1 MRLSNALSL
10 VIKTFNPKKIMNKF
24 FRCGIFGAV
33 LLSMVLC
40 GCQEEKKTAPKA
52 KPIPVHTLAAV
63 PSNQPYWVEVFG
75 QTEGNEAVLVYPQ
88 VTGPILERVYREG
101 QAVKKGEPLF
111 IIDPAPFEAVYESA
125 AAAAQQA
132 QANLKQAQREAKR
145 YTELHK
151 VKAVSSKE
159 YTDAVSSYEV
169 SKANLQ
175 AALAKEKEAK
185 ITLGYTT
192 VKAPVDGVAGRSL
205 VNPGTLVQAKSTQ
218 LTDITQEDVLKAR
231 FSLSDSQLHGYEINE
246 NSPLFVFNDKLKE
259 PVEGKINFTSIQVD
273 PKTGTRS
280 LSAEIP
286 SVGGLLPGQY
296 VTVRLTLGMQ
306 NGVFLIPQK
315 AIRQLSDGTYSVYL
329 LKDNKA
335 RATPI
340 TVGKWSGKDWIVTG
354 GLKAGDEIII
364 DNIQRLKDKSTV
376 DKISANNAPGK
387 K

>member
-1 MRLSNALSL
+1 
-10 VIKTFNPKKIMNKF
+10 
-24 FRCGIFGAV
+24 
-33 LLSMVLC
+33 MVLC

-205 VNPGTLVQAKSTQ
+205 VNPGTLDGHYSRR
-218 LTDITQEDVLKAR
+218 R
-231 FSLSDSQLHGYEINE
+231 F
-246 NSPLFVFNDKLKE
+246 
-259 PVEGKINFTSIQVD
+259 EG
-273 PKTGTRS
+273 
-280 LSAEIP
+280 
-286 SVGGLLPGQY
+286 
-296 VTVRLTLGMQ
+296 
-306 NGVFLIPQK
+306 
-315 AIRQLSDGTYSVYL
+315 
-329 LKDNKA
+329 
-335 RATPI
+335 
-340 TVGKWSGKDWIVTG
+340 
-354 GLKAGDEIII
+354 
-364 DNIQRLKDKSTV
+364 
-376 DKISANNAPGK
+376 
-387 K
+387 